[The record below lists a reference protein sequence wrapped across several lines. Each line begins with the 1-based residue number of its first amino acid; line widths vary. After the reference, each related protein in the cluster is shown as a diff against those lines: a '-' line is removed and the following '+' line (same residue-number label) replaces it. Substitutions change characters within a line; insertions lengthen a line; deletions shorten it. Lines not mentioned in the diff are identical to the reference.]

1 MILLDQP
8 RKNLSKVLEVITFP
22 MIHRVNE
29 QQGNKVKAHPAP
41 HVQKTLSH
49 HDKTQRQTVTWAWK
63 LNVFGSGATRLLTQT
78 LHYWEQFIQIRIYIW
93 HWIRQI

>member
-1 MILLDQP
+1 MTMQMTGPLCNCKQWKEPGTLSPFLLGMFENCRDQMILLDQP

-49 HDKTQRQTVTWAWK
+49 HDKTQRQTVT
-63 LNVFGSGATRLLTQT
+63 
-78 LHYWEQFIQIRIYIW
+78 
-93 HWIRQI
+93 